1 MASLSMPDLQ
11 PRNVRLPR
19 LLAPMPLMLAALAL
33 AGCSAVGPDFVKP
46 VPATPDDWTSWRSAD
61 ESLRQPPGAGLPV
74 PTPWWTAFH
83 DPLLDRLQQEALA
96 ASPDLYTAAL
106 RFAQARVQRGV
117 ADAQRGPE
125 LGLAAGLS
133 QQRQS
138 EYGASTRM
146 FDVIGGNRQ
155 ALAKFLSQPFTLHQA
170 GFDASWEPDLWG
182 RVRRSLE
189 AADADLGSQAAL
201 ADLAR
206 LSVTSDLARA
216 YADLR
221 TTQRLLE
228 LAREDVSAL
237 RERLDIVQA
246 RVRGGAVDSLDL
258 ERRRA
263 ELAAL
268 QAQPPGLL
276 AQEGALVNQIGLLLD
291 KPPGA
296 LREVLAATANSARP
310 ALPDLALGLP
320 SEVALRRPDI
330 RAAEA
335 RLHRATAN
343 IGVARAALYPSIR
356 LGARLGFESYLSGE
370 FADWGG
376 RAWSVGPSLNL
387 PLFDHGRRQRVVQL
401 RELEQQEAAV
411 AYHQT
416 VRKAW
421 QDIDDALSAYA
432 AEQQQARALE
442 ARMASVANA
451 FELTQA
457 RYRGGSTDYTAVL
470 DGRRGLLQAR
480 RDLWASEGRLAT
492 RFVAVNK
499 ALGNGPRGE
508 ARSAD

>member
-11 PRNVRLPR
+11 RRNVRLPR

-268 QAQPPGLL
+268 QARHDARCWRQPRIRPGRRFPTWRL
-276 AQEGALVNQIGLLLD
+276 ACRRKSRCAGPTSA
-291 KPPGA
+291 PP
-296 LREVLAATANSARP
+296 RP
-310 ALPDLALGLP
+310 ACTVP
-320 SEVALRRPDI
+320 RP
-330 RAAEA
+330 
-335 RLHRATAN
+335 T
-343 IGVARAALYPSIR
+343 
-356 LGARLGFESYLSGE
+356 
-370 FADWGG
+370 
-376 RAWSVGPSLNL
+376 
-387 PLFDHGRRQRVVQL
+387 
-401 RELEQQEAAV
+401 
-411 AYHQT
+411 
-416 VRKAW
+416 
-421 QDIDDALSAYA
+421 
-432 AEQQQARALE
+432 
-442 ARMASVANA
+442 
-451 FELTQA
+451 
-457 RYRGGSTDYTAVL
+457 
-470 DGRRGLLQAR
+470 
-480 RDLWASEGRLAT
+480 
-492 RFVAVNK
+492 
-499 ALGNGPRGE
+499 
-508 ARSAD
+508 

>member
-1 MASLSMPDLQ
+1 
-11 PRNVRLPR
+11 
-19 LLAPMPLMLAALAL
+19 
-33 AGCSAVGPDFVKP
+33 
-46 VPATPDDWTSWRSAD
+46 
-61 ESLRQPPGAGLPV
+61 
-74 PTPWWTAFH
+74 
-83 DPLLDRLQQEALA
+83 
-96 ASPDLYTAAL
+96 
-106 RFAQARVQRGV
+106 
-117 ADAQRGPE
+117 
-125 LGLAAGLS
+125 
-133 QQRQS
+133 
-138 EYGASTRM
+138 
-146 FDVIGGNRQ
+146 
-155 ALAKFLSQPFTLHQA
+155 
-170 GFDASWEPDLWG
+170 
-182 RVRRSLE
+182 
-189 AADADLGSQAAL
+189 
-201 ADLAR
+201 
-206 LSVTSDLARA
+206 
-216 YADLR
+216 
-221 TTQRLLE
+221 
-228 LAREDVSAL
+228 
-237 RERLDIVQA
+237 
-246 RVRGGAVDSLDL
+246 
-258 ERRRA
+258 
-263 ELAAL
+263 
-268 QAQPPGLL
+268 
-276 AQEGALVNQIGLLLD
+276 
-291 KPPGA
+291 
-296 LREVLAATANSARP
+296 
-310 ALPDLALGLP
+310 
-320 SEVALRRPDI
+320 
-330 RAAEA
+330 
-335 RLHRATAN
+335 
-343 IGVARAALYPSIR
+343 VARAALYPSIR